1 VVHDLPV
8 TEKEVDSDATALAAG
23 FRAGDEDAVR
33 QVYRRHGRAMYSVA
47 RSILGD
53 RDAAADAVQ
62 QAFLQAWRAAGT
74 YDASRPMGPWLAQI
88 TRRVCID
95 GLRRD
100 SRRPRS
106 AALPERDQA
115 WIDETSSTDR
125 LDVAWM
131 VHEAVDKLSPADRAL
146 VRLAYVE
153 GYSFGEVAER
163 LGLPVGTVKSRS
175 ARLRNHLSSALAHL
189 APASD
194 RSPTPARA
202 DGTHAP
208 ARSTVRKPCREEMSS
223 LR

>member
-1 VVHDLPV
+1 SHVDLDRTRRAITERHATPRSVPTTDVRVERVVHDPPM
-8 TEKEVDSDATALAAG
+8 TEEGVDCDATELAAG

-74 YDASRPMGPWLAQI
+74 FDASRPMGPWLAQI

-106 AALPERDQA
+106 A
-115 WIDETSSTDR
+115 
-125 LDVAWM
+125 
-131 VHEAVDKLSPADRAL
+131 
-146 VRLAYVE
+146 
-153 GYSFGEVAER
+153 
-163 LGLPVGTVKSRS
+163 
-175 ARLRNHLSSALAHL
+175 
-189 APASD
+189 
-194 RSPTPARA
+194 
-202 DGTHAP
+202 
-208 ARSTVRKPCREEMSS
+208 
-223 LR
+223 